1 MMRIMKIARK
11 KFVIFYFQSRF
22 YLVSPWNLL
31 LTRETNGFLC
41 HAKMKREK
49 EKVETLFLTK
59 QSSPLLFS
67 NNKFQRGGKEE
78 IVDVQINR
86 DWDLKSLENSYDS
99 PYDPPIPRTKFFHQR
114 KIDTASSIGLLIV
127 ASHIKKNLL
136 LELILS
142 LLSFLF

>member
-1 MMRIMKIARK
+1 MRIMKIARE

-86 DWDLKSLENSYDS
+86 DWDLKSLENS
-99 PYDPPIPRTKFFHQR
+99 ILHTTH
-114 KIDTASSIGLLIV
+114 
-127 ASHIKKNLL
+127 
-136 LELILS
+136 LS
-142 LLSFLF
+142 LERSFFIKEKSTPRRVLAYSLSHLI